1 MKGELCRFRARKSYV
16 GERPPLGRT
25 LYLIWRS
32 AVEGHVSGNL
42 AISPH
47 DAPELND
54 IDPLEQAHSRI
65 GAVVDDKYELIEL
78 IGLGATGAV
87 YKARNRWAGRVCAVK
102 LFHYQGANEKEVLRR
117 FVREAKAIHRVQ
129 CAGRLHP
136 HVVDA
141 IDVGRDADT
150 GCFFVVQELLRGETL
165 GAYLERMPDHRLSQA
180 NALRLLR
187 PVVDAIACAH
197 EGGVIHRDLKPDNI
211 LLTRG
216 GADGVFPK
224 VLDFGIAQIA
234 DERVTPINDFMGTP
248 QYMPPEAFA
257 GANQHDA
264 RGDVWALA
272 VILYEALSGRSPFAP
287 TGDDPMEAM
296 ELVNS
301 RTPPSLATLGVATAP
316 VGSVIRRALSKNPA
330 RRYANA
336 RELLCALDD
345 ALLPPRVI
353 RIPPGMT
360 AEAVR
365 RALHDPAR
373 HSLHASSRSY
383 APPAIE
389 RGQTARSAPPT
400 HLAGRSMFPQRSL
413 VPPPANDAPASVD
426 GAFLGDPARHWW
438 CVYFLASGH
447 AADDVIEILSLPE
460 LGQVVELHLS
470 QCALGDEGVMRL
482 ADGPYLRNLHALTLC
497 KVGLTGAGTLAL
509 ARSPSLANVIKLDLE
524 QNPIGSEGLRTLLA
538 GRHLTSL
545 RALGLVLTGLD
556 SDGAYALLE
565 SSKFDRLQWLDLS
578 QNLLGD
584 RGVLAFADYD
594 VIPRDLQLLLARN
607 RASRAA
613 IERVIAK
620 LTPRVRK
627 LVI

>member
-1 MKGELCRFRARKSYV
+1 M
-16 GERPPLGRT
+16 
-25 LYLIWRS
+25 
-32 AVEGHVSGNL
+32 SGNL
-42 AISPH
+42 ASTQD
-47 DAPELND
+47 DAPDVTD
-54 IDPLEQAHSRI
+54 IAPIDQARSRI

-102 LFHYQGANEKEVLRR
+102 LFHYQGANEKDVLRR

-129 CAGRLHP
+129 SAGRLHP

-141 IDVGRDADT
+141 IDVGRDAET

-165 GAYLERMPDHRLSQA
+165 GAYLDRMPERRLSQT
-180 NALRLLR
+180 NALRILR
-187 PVVDAIACAH
+187 PVIDAIACAH
-197 EGGVIHRDLKPDNI
+197 EGGVVHRDLKPDNI

-216 GADGVFPK
+216 GADGVLPK

-272 VILYEALSGRSPFAP
+272 VILYEALCGQSPFAA
-287 TGDDPMEAM
+287 TGDDPMESM
-296 ELVNS
+296 ELVTT
-301 RTPPSLATLGVATAP
+301 RTPPSLATLGVAAAP
-316 VGSVIRRALSKNPA
+316 VWSVLRKALSKAPA
-330 RRYANA
+330 RRHPNA
-336 RELLCALDD
+336 RELLRALDD
-345 ALLPPRVI
+345 AVCPPRVI

-360 AEAVR
+360 AEGVR
-365 RALHDPAR
+365 RALRDPAR
-373 HSLHASSRSY
+373 HGVNAAARSLVPPSPER
-383 APPAIE
+383 APGP
-389 RGQTARSAPPT
+389 RPSAPPN
-400 HLAGRSMFPQRSL
+400 LAGRSMFPQRSL
-413 VPPPANDAPASVD
+413 APPPANDAPAPADS
-426 GAFLGDPARHWW
+426 AFLGDPARHWW
-438 CVYFLASGH
+438 CVHFLASGH
-447 AADDVIEILSLPE
+447 GADDVIEILALPE
-460 LGQVVELHLS
+460 LAQLVELHVS
-470 QCALGDEGVMRL
+470 QCPLGDEGVMRL
-482 ADGPYLRNLHALTLC
+482 ADGPHLRNVHALTLC
-497 KVGLTGAGTLAL
+497 KVGLTASGALAL
-509 ARSPSLANVIKLDLE
+509 ARSPSLSSVIRLDLE

-538 GRHLTSL
+538 SRHLASL

-565 SSKFDRLQWLDLS
+565 SSKFDRLHALDLS

-594 VIPRDLQLLLARN
+594 VIPKDLQLVLARN
-607 RASRAA
+607 RASRAV

-620 LTPRVRK
+620 LTPRIRK